1 MKNYIDEIYSVSE
14 FMRDNPAFANQAEK
28 ALQYLKGHCPNSEG
42 TIFVVI
48 EVENY
53 NCVAY
58 LADEFAPY
66 TLAEMIAP
74 FDKDRIYPPSGT
86 CNKVRFRK
94 ILRRKHYGKL
104 FQNNRISPR
113 QKYLRRL

>member
-14 FMRDNPAFANQAEK
+14 FMRDNPELSNQAEK

-74 FDKDRIYPPSGT
+74 FDKDRIYPLQGLVT
-86 CNKVRFRK
+86 
-94 ILRRKHYGKL
+94 
-104 FQNNRISPR
+104 
-113 QKYLRRL
+113 KYAFKRY

>member
-1 MKNYIDEIYSVSE
+1 MKSYLDEIYTVSE
-14 FMRDNPAFANQAEK
+14 FQRDNPAFANQAEK
-28 ALQYLKGHCPNSEG
+28 ALQYLKGYCLNSEG

-74 FDKDRIYPPSGT
+74 FDKDRIYPVQGLIT
-86 CNKVRFRK
+86 
-94 ILRRKHYGKL
+94 
-104 FQNNRISPR
+104 
-113 QKYLRRL
+113 KYAFKRY